1 MTLNCDRRLS
11 VLKQISWMMAL
22 VAAPVFAS
30 SANTDVNAE
39 IARVQADFP
48 QCLSAFAEQ
57 AKAQGVTDA
66 TLSSHLNNLKV
77 VKRVIELDRR
87 QPEFTSTFAGYF
99 NQRVTQWRVQKGREL
114 LNENRAFLNQ
124 LTDKYGIPAQYLL
137 AFWGME
143 TNFGGYK
150 GKMPV
155 LDSLATLACDHRRSK
170 FFTKELITALKL
182 SQKYD
187 FPASKMQGSW
197 AGAMGHTQF
206 MPSAYASYAIDADG
220 DGKADLWNSTHD
232 ALASAANFL
241 QHLGWQRNERW
252 GREVKLP
259 QQFDFNLINQTK
271 PLREWQQLGVLNA
284 DGKALPVADMQA
296 TLYLPAGYQGPAFLG
311 YDNFNVIKRWN
322 RSDFYAISVGHL
334 ADRIVGAGKLA
345 VAPPEQQ
352 RRSREQIKQLQQKL
366 NELGFDA
373 GKPDG
378 ILGSNSRKSL
388 RAFQASKG
396 LIPDGFPDDNTFTA
410 LGIVGS

>member
-1 MTLNCDRRLS
+1 MTLNDDRRLS
-11 VLKQISWMMAL
+11 VLKKISWVLA
-22 VAAPVFAS
+22 VIAAPTFA
-30 SANTDVNAE
+30 AQPVDVAQE
-39 IARVQADFP
+39 IQRVQDEFP
-48 QCLSAFAEQ
+48 QCLQSFAEQ
-57 AKAQGVTDA
+57 AKSQGVSDDTIK
-66 TLSSHLNNLKV
+66 THLANLKV

-99 NQRVTQWRVQKGREL
+99 DQRVTDWRVNKGRQL
-114 LNENRAFLNQ
+114 LEEHRQFLNS
-124 LTDKYGIPAQYLL
+124 LTKQYGIPAQYLL

-170 FFTKELITALKL
+170 FFTKELITALQL
-182 SQKYD
+182 SQKYQ
-187 FPASKMQGSW
+187 FPAEKMQGSW

-206 MPSAYASYAIDADG
+206 MPSAYASYAVDADG
-220 DGKADLWNSTHD
+220 DGKADLWSSTED

-241 QHLGWQRNERW
+241 QHLGWQRSQRW
-252 GREVKLP
+252 GREVLLP
-259 QQFDFNLINQTK
+259 DGFDYTQIGQSK
-271 PLREWQQLGVLNA
+271 PLVEWQHLGLKEAN
-284 DGKALPVADMQA
+284 GHRLPVADMRA
-296 TLYLPAGYQGPAFLG
+296 TLILPAGHQGPAFIG
-311 YDNFNVIKRWN
+311 YDNFEVIKRWN

-334 ADRIVGAGKLA
+334 ADRIIGAGKLA
-345 VAPPEQQ
+345 KAPPQQQ
-352 RRSREQIKQLQQKL
+352 RRSREQIKVLQQKL

-396 LIPDGFPDDNTFTA
+396 LIPDGFPDDATFNA
-410 LGIVGS
+410 LGISGS